1 MKKSLVITLFL
12 VLSSFFFISIKEV
25 KADVTITD
33 EDLSTYITEEILV
46 MRAKLIEKGYKYVTV
61 YDKAD
66 KSYKN
71 FILDGTASGGIATFT
86 MNNTNFSFTGVT
98 WRRKDLSVVISNY
111 AMSYELS
118 SFYIVDSSFDIFP
131 TAEFNIIYNDL
142 TFNVGSNNKFYTLYD
157 IYNLGINPPDP
168 HESEKEVIA
177 NFYTICIDKLG
188 YLGEQIVNNYV
199 YLSMIVVLILVFIIE
214 LIRRW
219 LM

>member
-25 KADVTITD
+25 KADVTVTD

-46 MRAKLIEKGYKYVTV
+46 MRDKLIEKGYKYVTV

-71 FILDGTASGGIATFT
+71 FIL
-86 MNNTNFSFTGVT
+86 NNSSDSFTITKTKLSFIGVL
-98 WRRKDLSVVISNY
+98 WLLKDLSSVIDNY
-111 AMSYELS
+111 TMSYELS
-118 SFYIVDSSFDIFP
+118 RFYVIDSSFDIFP
-131 TAEFNIIYNDL
+131 TAEFKIIYNDL
-142 TFNVGSNNKFYTLYD
+142 TFNVGPNNKYYTLYD

-168 HESEKEVIA
+168 HESEKQVIA

-188 YLGEQIVNNYV
+188 YLGEQIVSNYV

>member
-25 KADVTITD
+25 KADVTVTD

-46 MRAKLIEKGYKYVTV
+46 MRDKLIEKGYKYVTV

-71 FILDGTASGGIATFT
+71 FIL
-86 MNNTNFSFTGVT
+86 NNSSDSFTITKTKLSFIGVL
-98 WRRKDLSVVISNY
+98 WLRKDLSSVIDNY
-111 AMSYELS
+111 TMSYELS
-118 SFYIVDSSFDIFP
+118 RFYVIDSSFDIFP
-131 TAEFNIIYNDL
+131 TAEFKIIYNDL
-142 TFNVGSNNKFYTLYD
+142 TFNVGPNNKYYTLYD

-168 HESEKEVIA
+168 HESEKQVIA

-188 YLGEQIVNNYV
+188 YLGEQIVSNYV

>member
-25 KADVTITD
+25 KADVTVTD

-46 MRAKLIEKGYKYVTV
+46 MRDKLIENGYKYVTV

-71 FILDGTASGGIATFT
+71 FIL
-86 MNNTNFSFTGVT
+86 NNSSDSFTITKTKLSFIGVL
-98 WRRKDLSVVISNY
+98 WLLKDLSSVIDNY
-111 AMSYELS
+111 TMSYELS
-118 SFYIVDSSFDIFP
+118 RFYVIDSSFDIFP
-131 TAEFNIIYNDL
+131 TAEFKIIYNDL
-142 TFNVGSNNKFYTLYD
+142 TFNVGPNNKYYTLYD

-168 HESEKEVIA
+168 HESEKQVIA

-188 YLGEQIVNNYV
+188 YLGEQIVSNYV

>member
-25 KADVTITD
+25 KADVTVTD
-33 EDLSTYITEEILV
+33 EDLSTYITEEILA
-46 MRAKLIEKGYKYVTV
+46 MRDKLIEKGYKYVTV
-61 YDKAD
+61 YDKSD
-66 KSYKN
+66 KAYKN
-71 FILDGTASGGIATFT
+71 FILNDSSD
-86 MNNTNFSFTGVT
+86 SFTITKTKLSFVGVL
-98 WRRKDLSVVISNY
+98 WLRKDLSSVINNY
-111 AMSYELS
+111 TMSYELS
-118 SFYIVDSSFDIFP
+118 RFYVIDSSFDIFP

-142 TFNVGSNNKFYTLYD
+142 TFNVGPNNKFYTLYD

-168 HESEKEVIA
+168 HESEKQVIA
-177 NFYTICIDKLG
+177 NFYTVCIDKLG
-188 YLGEQIVNNYV
+188 YLGEQIVSNYV